1 MKLVDGSKL
10 ESVPKVQSPAKEIVN
25 EVEVGALSE
34 TGSVSSCVGCCGAV
48 SALTALTISTIRRI
62 RTTTPP
68 PIMKGSLDLVRE
80 PEALK
85 FPPRPAALAPAPV
98 CPPKDRR
105 PPTYTSFSLREYQ
118 RGFSRLVSSV
128 ARGFE
133 NYLRDW
139 GHTRK
144 AGFEGVPEL

>member
-48 SALTALTISTIRRI
+48 SALTTLTISTIRRI

-68 PIMKGSLDLVRE
+68 PITKGSLDLVRE

-85 FPPRPAALAPAPV
+85 FPPRPAALAPAPA

-128 ARGFE
+128 ARGVRELFVRLGS
-133 NYLRDW
+133 YQ
-139 GHTRK
+139 
-144 AGFEGVPEL
+144 EGWF